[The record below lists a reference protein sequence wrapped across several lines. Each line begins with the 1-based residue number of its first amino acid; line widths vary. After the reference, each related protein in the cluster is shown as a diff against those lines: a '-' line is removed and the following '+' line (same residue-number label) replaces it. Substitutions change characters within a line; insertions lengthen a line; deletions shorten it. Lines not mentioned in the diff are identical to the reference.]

1 MKDQPGGF
9 KVMSSGAY
17 FGWVQHPRPD
27 LTTEEVVRTLVLEHD
42 VLTIPGTAFTPSD
55 QAMIRMSFANLEPA
69 QIEELPS
76 RLNEFG

>member
-1 MKDQPGGF
+1 
-9 KVMSSGAY
+9 
-17 FGWVQHPRPD
+17 
-27 LTTEEVVRTLVLEHD
+27 

>member
-9 KVMSSGAY
+9 KVISSGAY
-17 FGWVQHPRPD
+17 FGWVQHPRSD
-27 LTTEEVVRTLVLEHD
+27 LTTEEVVRRLVLEHD
-42 VLTIPGTAFTPSD
+42 VLTIPGTAFTSSD